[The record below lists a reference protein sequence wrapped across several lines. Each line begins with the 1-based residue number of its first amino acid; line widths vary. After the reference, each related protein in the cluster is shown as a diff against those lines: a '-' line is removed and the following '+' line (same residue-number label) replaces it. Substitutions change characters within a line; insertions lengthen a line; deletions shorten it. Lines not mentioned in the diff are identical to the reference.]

1 MWCPPGRRREK
12 GRFFYWLGEEGEDEE
27 AEDGDGEEEDG
38 LMRTVR

>member
-12 GRFFYWLGEEGEDEE
+12 GRFFYWLGEEGEG
-27 AEDGDGEEEDG
+27 EDGEGDEEDG